1 MYDKICRNCGTYL
14 SDYYRTGM
22 LGCPQCYNAF
32 RSEIAKTLKKIQK
45 SDHHEGKIPTLDRV
59 GKELYEEYKRLLS
72 EKEAAVLESRF
83 TDVKSISDQLIDLKA
98 ELERRGII

>member
-22 LGCPQCYNAF
+22 LGCPHCYTAF
-32 RSEIAKTLKKIQK
+32 KTELTKSILKIQK
-45 SDHHEGKIPTLDRV
+45 SVRHQGKIPSLNSVD
-59 GKELYEEYKRLLS
+59 KELYAEYKRLLA
-72 EKEAAVLESRF
+72 EKEAAVMESRF
-83 TDVKSISDQLIDLKA
+83 SDVKRITDELLELKT